1 MGHETG
7 HALASLVVGGS
18 VDHVSLSADES
29 GQCLSSIPEGF
40 FAKTIVYSAGYVGSA
55 LIAVLLLVFTYRF
68 NWRRL
73 MLGAACAWLTLMGVF
88 YARDGFTLL
97 FCVVMA
103 GLFALA
109 ARFLPAAAVGALN
122 LFLSAFTALYAV
134 MDLKDDLWNGAVRA
148 QSDAQLLADLTIVP
162 ALAWALLWTAVSVVV
177 MAFGVRFALQEPA
190 VISAVAAGTRRSP
203 SAA

>member
-1 MGHETG
+1 
-7 HALASLVVGGS
+7 
-18 VDHVSLSADES
+18 
-29 GQCLSSIPEGF
+29 
-40 FAKTIVYSAGYVGSA
+40 
-55 LIAVLLLVFTYRF
+55 
-68 NWRRL
+68 
-73 MLGAACAWLTLMGVF
+73 
-88 YARDGFTLL
+88 
-97 FCVVMA
+97 
-103 GLFALA
+103 
-109 ARFLPAAAVGALN
+109 VGALN

-190 VISAVAAGTRRSP
+190 VVSAVAAGTRRSP